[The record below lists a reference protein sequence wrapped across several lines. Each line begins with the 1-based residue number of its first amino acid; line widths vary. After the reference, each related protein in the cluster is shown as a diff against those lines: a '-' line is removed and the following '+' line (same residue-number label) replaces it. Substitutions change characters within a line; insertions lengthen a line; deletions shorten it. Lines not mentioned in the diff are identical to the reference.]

1 MGGSSTYVNKH
12 VTKAQAWQCSHQQ
25 KLFTFC
31 GSSAC
36 ESSGTVSELLEASES
51 LATRLEEFSLSS
63 LGVTG

>member
-1 MGGSSTYVNKH
+1 MSTIMY
-12 VTKAQAWQCSHQQ
+12 HQQ

-36 ESSGTVSELLEASES
+36 ESSGTVSELLEASEF
-51 LATRLEEFSLSS
+51 LATRLEESSLSS